1 MLPSEF
7 CSLLSDFCILPKMQF
22 FLPYLFYRV
31 PAMEVLMF
39 LEAILLGLSTGTY
52 CAMYC
57 GPALI
62 PFLCG
67 TEKISYR
74 RNALLTGTFLISRL
88 FVYFALGFFL
98 TRLGILSAEFFDPYF
113 ARKLSVYAYIFCGA
127 SLLLNSFAVK
137 FPWSKGKCRC
147 SVLKIAGNDF
157 LTAVFTGMAVGL
169 HICAPLWT
177 AIARSVFAESR
188 TSGIFYL
195 LFFYAGTLPFFIPV
209 LGIPFAQK
217 ALPAVKRVSRIVQF
231 LLGIYFLVLEGAV
244 NLFFQGNF

>member
-1 MLPSEF
+1 M
-7 CSLLSDFCILPKMQF
+7 
-22 FLPYLFYRV
+22 
-31 PAMEVLMF
+31 
-39 LEAILLGLSTGTY
+39 
-52 CAMYC
+52 
-57 GPALI
+57 
-62 PFLCG
+62 
-67 TEKISYR
+67 
-74 RNALLTGTFLISRL
+74 
-88 FVYFALGFFL
+88 
-98 TRLGILSAEFFDPYF
+98 
-113 ARKLSVYAYIFCGA
+113 
-127 SLLLNSFAVK
+127 LLNSFAVK

-157 LTAVFTGMAVGL
+157 LTTVFTGMAVGL